1 MKNAKGLNILPHFPL
16 ILGALPLG
24 GGGGGGHYQKDR
36 FAKPE
41 DLLRGNCDFKKE
53 GNPHFPICEWLIVR
67 RLVSILDYGH
77 TSHMDDL
84 LKDESRFVFTNAT
97 FFSTHKE
104 AGLKGTL
111 RNSFFYGYDASDI
124 VHTMIDDQRHTFN
137 HHHRGVESQCLRF
150 VNAYFTDESIE
161 VHQ

>member
-1 MKNAKGLNILPHFPL
+1 M
-16 ILGALPLG
+16 
-24 GGGGGGHYQKDR
+24 
-36 FAKPE
+36 
-41 DLLRGNCDFKKE
+41 RGNCDFKKK

-77 TSHMDDL
+77 TGHMDGL